1 MKEKIKEFG
10 GKVKQTVVDN
20 KSKIIKGVAV
30 AGGAIAAV
38 ATAAFVTSRCGGCSS
53 TTRSSTRSTR
63 LRTPTMRSL
72 LRRIPKRSRRKEL
85 SAG

>member
-20 KSKIIKGVAV
+20 KSKIVKGVAV

-38 ATAAFVTSRCGGCSS
+38 ATAVFVTNRCGGCSS
-53 TTRSSTRSTR
+53 DDFYDEFYEVYETEDTDDEVSSEENS
-63 LRTPTMRSL
+63 
-72 LRRIPKRSRRKEL
+72 EEE
-85 SAG
+85 